1 MPKYIVEIA
10 EIWKRTFTVEMPESE
25 VTKALVGGDSLV
37 TRIRARADEM
47 SGSGAVKDEGFE
59 YSEILEP
66 DKWTVRTED
75 GDFLT

>member
-25 VTKALVGGDSLV
+25 VAKALVGGDSLV
-37 TRIRARADEM
+37 TRIQAKANEM
-47 SGSGAVKDEGFE
+47 SGAGGEDEGFE
-59 YSEILEP
+59 YSDTLEP

-75 GDFLT
+75 GDFVT